1 MIDKTIIEGKLDIIE
16 LNLKFL
22 DEFKNVNSEE
32 FIGDYGDVQ
41 AVKYSLLEII
51 EACIDIA
58 NHIISAE
65 GYRRAEE
72 YADMF
77 EILKENG
84 VISKN
89 LASNLGDMASF
100 RNLLVH
106 RYGDVDNIRVLEIV
120 KSDLEDILEFER
132 AIERFVSKRT

>member
-22 DEFKNVNSEE
+22 GEFKNVNSEE
-32 FIGDYGDVQ
+32 FIENYRDVQ

-77 EILKENG
+77 EILKENRI
-84 VISKN
+84 ISKN

-106 RYGDVDNIRVLEIV
+106 RYGEVDNIRVLEVV
-120 KSDLEDILEFER
+120 KSDLGDILEFEKTVEGF
-132 AIERFVSKRT
+132 ISEKK

>member
-1 MIDKTIIEGKLDIIE
+1 MIDKAIIEGKLDIIE

-32 FIGDYGDVQ
+32 FIENYRDVQ

-77 EILKENG
+77 EILRENR

-106 RYGDVDNIRVLEIV
+106 RYGEVDNIRVLEVV
-120 KSDLEDILEFER
+120 KSDLGDILEFEK
-132 AIERFVSKRT
+132 AVEGFISEKK